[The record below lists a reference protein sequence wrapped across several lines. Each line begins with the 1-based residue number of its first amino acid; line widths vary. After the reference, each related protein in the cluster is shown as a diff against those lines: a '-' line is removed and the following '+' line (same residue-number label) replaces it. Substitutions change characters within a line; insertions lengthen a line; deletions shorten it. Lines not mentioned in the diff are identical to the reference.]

1 MAEQPAEQAQPTPA
15 TVNARISP
23 VGGLDILS
31 RNEVARLRD
40 ASGSGLHALVR
51 RCAAIHDGLIRC

>member
-1 MAEQPAEQAQPTPA
+1 MNDTQIDKSGKLA

-23 VGGLDILS
+23 AGGLDILS

-40 ASGSGLHALVR
+40 VSGSGCMDCCGVARLL
-51 RCAAIHDGLIRC
+51 C